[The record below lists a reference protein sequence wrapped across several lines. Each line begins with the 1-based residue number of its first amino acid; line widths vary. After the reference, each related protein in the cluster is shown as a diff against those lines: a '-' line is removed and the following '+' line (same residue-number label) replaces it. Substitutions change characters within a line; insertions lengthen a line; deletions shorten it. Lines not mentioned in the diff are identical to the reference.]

1 MRPIVFTVA
10 AVLLFAAAPRAQ
22 TAPVP
27 VQPPPPTPG
36 AISLQTAPYKQ
47 ETIEIKL
54 APKEGM
60 EYKYELDKGQAL
72 LYSWTSTAPVHY
84 ELHSEPTA
92 GPKGYAEFFDQQDDR
107 EQAHG
112 SYIAPFAGIHG
123 WFWENR
129 SDREMTIRL
138 TTSGF
143 YSGSLEFRR
152 AQPVKR
158 KPF

>member
-1 MRPIVFTVA
+1 MRPIAYTVT
-10 AVLLFAAAPRAQ
+10 AVLLLAASPRAQ
-22 TAPVP
+22 TAPV
-27 VQPPPPTPG
+27 QPPLPTPG
-36 AISLQTAPYKQ
+36 AISLQTGPYKQ

-72 LYSWTSTAPVHY
+72 LYSWSSTAPVHY

-107 EQAHG
+107 DQAHG
-112 SYIAPFAGIHG
+112 SYVAPFAGIHG

-129 SDREMTIRL
+129 SDREVTLRL

-158 KPF
+158 KVF

>member
-1 MRPIVFTVA
+1 MKPIAMSMVLVA
-10 AVLLFAAAPRAQ
+10 LFAAAPRAQ
-22 TAPVP
+22 TAP

-36 AISLQTAPYKQ
+36 AISLQSSPYKQ
-47 ETIEIKL
+47 ETVEIKL

-72 LYSWTSTAPVHY
+72 LYSWTATAPTHY
-84 ELHSEPTA
+84 ELHSEPAA

-112 SYIAPFAGIHG
+112 SYVAPFGGIHG
-123 WFWENR
+123 WFFENR
-129 SDREMTIRL
+129 SDREVTIKL

-143 YSGSLEFRR
+143 YAASQEFRK

-158 KPF
+158 KVF

>member
-1 MRPIVFTVA
+1 
-10 AVLLFAAAPRAQ
+10 
-22 TAPVP
+22 
-27 VQPPPPTPG
+27 
-36 AISLQTAPYKQ
+36 
-47 ETIEIKL
+47 
-54 APKEGM
+54 M

-112 SYIAPFAGIHG
+112 SYVAPFAGIHG

-129 SDREMTIRL
+129 SDREITLRLSTRSL
-138 TTSGF
+138 TTGPAFCDRPVWSRPTRGTLPALPRCRGSG
-143 YSGSLEFRR
+143 LR
-152 AQPVKR
+152 
-158 KPF
+158 

>member
-1 MRPIVFTVA
+1 MKRVVTMT
-10 AVLLFAAAPRAQ
+10 AVWLFAPALFAQTPAAPA
-22 TAPVP
+22 VE
-27 VQPPPPTPG
+27 PPPPTPG
-36 AISLQTAPYKQ
+36 AISLQTNPYKQ

-60 EYKYELDKGQAL
+60 EYKYELEKGQAL
-72 LYSWTSTAPVHY
+72 LYSWTSTGPVHY
-84 ELHSEPTA
+84 ELHSEPAA
-92 GPKGYAEFFDQQDDR
+92 GPKGYAEFFDQQDDKD
-107 EQAHG
+107 QGHG
-112 SYIAPFAGIHG
+112 SYVAPFSGIHG

-129 SDREMTIRL
+129 ADREVSLRL

-158 KPF
+158 KAF